1 MPIRVPILPSPFRR
15 PGNGLALVEPQRP
28 ERQPR
33 VPQVDSVHDGRSPG
47 ESPCGAVPGSQHL
60 GGAGRG
66 ELEGFALGIPSV
78 GGGGRISP
86 KRDKVA
92 RLVPPELIPAFLE
105 ALVKSTRVLAGS
117 RTRTKR
123 TATSSLP

>member
-1 MPIRVPILPSPFRR
+1 MVFVLSRL
-15 PGNGLALVEPQRP
+15 GNRLALVPAQRLDRKPGQPQI
-28 ERQPR
+28 
-33 VPQVDSVHDGRSPG
+33 GRSHGLGGLG
-47 ESPCGAVPGSQHL
+47 EGHGDAVVGPEHL
-60 GGAGRG
+60 GGALRG
-66 ELEGFALGIPSV
+66 KLQGLLVGIPSV

-117 RTRTKR
+117 RTQTKR